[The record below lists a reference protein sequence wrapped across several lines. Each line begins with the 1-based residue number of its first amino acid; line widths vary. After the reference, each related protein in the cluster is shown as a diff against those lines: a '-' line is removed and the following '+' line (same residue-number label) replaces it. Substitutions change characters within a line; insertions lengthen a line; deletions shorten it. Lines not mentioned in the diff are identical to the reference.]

1 MVEVVADQKPNLRP
15 KENKKK
21 IMDTIKKN
29 SYLKRV
35 YLSLNHLMKILVRI
49 IFENK
54 ILYDSLI

>member
-15 KENKKK
+15 KEKK
-21 IMDTIKKN
+21 IMDTIEKN
-29 SYLKRV
+29 PYLKRD